1 MVHVERA
8 ALRLVGDVNGLLE
21 IDEFRAGLLE
31 ALREA
36 VPADWASLNE
46 VGERPEDTF
55 SIVEPPLHQS
65 VHEGWARHS
74 RQNPLVANV
83 ERTRDARVLRMSD
96 LVSPAELH
104 ALDLYR
110 EVYQPI
116 GLEHQIAF
124 SLPVRSTA
132 ILGVVLSRRERDFSD
147 TERDLLELARPHLI
161 QAYNNA
167 RRYSRLLQAGSPA
180 ALGSSPTPSELLA
193 RGLTRREAQVLSL
206 AARDSNDREIAAV
219 LEISHR
225 TVQKHLQRCYAK
237 LGAHDRA
244 EAVAL
249 AAGAPNPGAG
259 AAPGNGA
266 PGAEAS
272 FPAGA
277 SSLAEMPSSCT

>member
-1 MVHVERA
+1 M
-8 ALRLVGDVNGLLE
+8 
-21 IDEFRAGLLE
+21 
-31 ALREA
+31 
-36 VPADWASLNE
+36 PADWASLNE
-46 VGERPEDTF
+46 VGERPQDTF
-55 SIVEPPLHQS
+55 TIVEPPLDQS

-96 LVSPAELH
+96 LVSAAELH

-110 EVYQPI
+110 EVYRPI

-124 SLPVRSTA
+124 TLPARSKA

-180 ALGSSPTPSELLA
+180 ALGSSPTWSELLA

-206 AARDSNDREIAAV
+206 AARGSNDREIATV

-225 TVQKHLQRCYAK
+225 TVQKHLQRSYAK

-244 EAVAL
+244 AAVAL
-249 AAGAPNPGAG
+249 A
-259 AAPGNGA
+259 
-266 PGAEAS
+266 S
-272 FPAGA
+272 R
-277 SSLAEMPSSCT
+277 T